1 MSIPNSRAA
10 DGTVI
15 DEPRILVIRRDN
27 IGDLVCTT
35 PLIAA
40 LRKKFPHAWIGVLA
54 NSYNAPILDGNPDI
68 DEVFAYRKAKSGE
81 MGKVRLMAERVRMA
95 LALRHKRI
103 DYALIAT
110 PTFQR
115 RAIRFA
121 RWAGAK
127 VVVGFAGDRD
137 PRRRLD
143 IVVPIALTDTS
154 EVEDVLRLGAPLGID
169 GRPPPLKVVPD
180 PEEVAR
186 AMTAVAATR
195 REGEVLIGVHI
206 SARKPS
212 QRWPEDRYVAAMR
225 ALAKRQRASFM
236 LFWTPGAGDAPAHPG
251 DDGKARHLLDAV
263 KDLDVLGW
271 PTDSLK
277 RLVGGIAA
285 CDFMLMSDGGAMHVA
300 AALGKPI
307 VCLFGRS
314 DAVRWHPWGV
324 PHALLQPASQNVGDI
339 AVDEVVA
346 ACERMMVV
354 PMRPPNE
361 PGHF

>member
-1 MSIPNSRAA
+1 MT
-10 DGTVI
+10 D
-15 DEPRILVIRRDN
+15 DPRILVIRRDN

-35 PLIAA
+35 PLISA
-40 LRKKFPHAWIGVLA
+40 LRGKYPRAWVGVLA
-54 NSYNAPILDGNPDI
+54 SSYNAPILEGNPDI
-68 DEVFAYRKAKSGE
+68 DEVFAYRRDRSGE
-81 MGKVRLMAERVRMA
+81 TNRLRLIAERVRMA
-95 LALRHKRI
+95 LILRGKRI

-121 RWAGAK
+121 RWSGAK
-127 VVVGFAGDRD
+127 SIVGFAGARD

-143 IVVPIALTDTS
+143 IVVPVALTEMS
-154 EVEDVLRLGAPLGID
+154 EVEDVLRLGVPLGIE
-169 GRPPPLKVVPD
+169 GPPPPLKVVPD
-180 PEEVAR
+180 PDAVAH

-212 QRWPEDRYVAAMR
+212 QRWPQERYVAAMR
-225 ALAKRQRASFM
+225 ALAERQHASFM
-236 LFWTPGAGDAPAHPG
+236 MFWTPGNGDTLPLPG
-251 DDGKARHLLDAV
+251 DDHKARHLLNAV
-263 KDLDVLGW
+263 HDLNVFAW
-271 PTDSLK
+271 PTENLS

-285 CDFMLMSDGGAMHVA
+285 CDFMLMPDGGAMHIA

-314 DAVRWHPWGV
+314 DAARWRPWGV
-324 PHALLQPASQNVGDI
+324 PHELLQAHSQLVGDI
-339 AVDEVVA
+339 SVDQVVM
-346 ACERMMVV
+346 ACERMMAV
-354 PMRPPNE
+354 PMRPPIA